1 LVQSPLDVV
10 TQPVLSDLINAVVP
24 EISKCPEFNSSG
36 VAVYVLLRSLVL
48 TDERLR
54 PCIEY
59 SSERWGVDWLTTAC
73 SSLQL
78 VVEVLRKTPRVMI
91 VGSSC
96 RLDNEAVSFW
106 NFQSDGPFWILVVS
120 PFVEHD
126 PAVTPEV

>member
-10 TQPVLSDLINAVVP
+10 TQPVLSDLINAVIP
-24 EISKCPEFNSSG
+24 ELSKCPEFNSSD
-36 VAVYVLLRSLVL
+36 VAVDVLLSSLVP
-48 TDERLR
+48 TDERR
-54 PCIEY
+54 IEY
-59 SSERWGVDWLTTAC
+59 SSERWGIDWLTTAC